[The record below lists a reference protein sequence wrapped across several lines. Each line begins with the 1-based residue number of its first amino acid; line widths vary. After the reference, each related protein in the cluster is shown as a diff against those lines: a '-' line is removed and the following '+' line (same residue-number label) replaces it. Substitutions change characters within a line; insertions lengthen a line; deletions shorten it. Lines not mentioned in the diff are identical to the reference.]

1 MNKVRFEVNI
11 KLDAIETLLVKID
24 VLLEVEIAI
33 QSYDVYPYITEMEN
47 LDFSQDIIDKVSNVS
62 LGQLMKRIKI
72 IDDEI
77 YLNNDETNLADD
89 NILVYTIPCELTI
102 E

>member
-1 MNKVRFEVNI
+1 MNKVRFDVNI

-24 VLLEVEIAI
+24 ILLEVEIAI
-33 QSYDVYPYITEMEN
+33 QSYSVCPYITEMEN
-47 LDFSQDIIDKVSNVS
+47 LGFSQDIIDKVSNAS
-62 LGQLMKRIKI
+62 LGQIMKRIKI
-72 IDDEI
+72 IEDEI

-89 NILVYTIPCELTI
+89 NTLVYTIPCELSI